1 MKKALLI
8 LAFAALCVSC
18 GNRNTTEEI
27 AVPAADSTKACC
39 DDTTHTHADSTKACC
54 DSTKV
59 K

>member
-18 GNRNTTEEI
+18 GNRNTEEV
-27 AVPAADSTKACC
+27 ATPAADSTKACC
-39 DDTTHTHADSTKACC
+39 GDSPHTHADSTKACC